1 MLDKVLMISFVSSL
15 KRDEAQL
22 ITLMNCDKYSMPFK
36 IILKPI
42 EALPGALNISI
53 SDDARV
59 KPLFDKLQDY
69 IQMDT
74 IRTETEIRRL
84 KTEMDQR
91 RRKAETDFQ
100 RIATLIE
107 STKLIKSTKT
117 MSNENIESL
126 TPPVTPESINDKMM
140 TLDSQLPIPQ
150 PMKITSNKVISRDQG
165 GFARHFN
172 AIHQQHITRAIDF
185 EDDIF
190 EFDGMQHCPK
200 TETERHHNYSD
211 AEEASD
217 GEPVVEK
224 RGNNRGRSG
233 SIARSAPISMPQFTH
248 AIHIEDEE
256 GKAVNEE
263 QMDIASSIQMLA
275 RSIHAD
281 SVFGELPARPTL
293 RYNTEF

>member
-1 MLDKVLMISFVSSL
+1 MKLISDKVKLMHSSFQ
-15 KRDEAQL
+15 RDEAQL

-42 EALPGALNISI
+42 DVLPGALNMVH
-53 SDDARV
+53 DDSRV
-59 KPLFDKLQDY
+59 KPLFNKLQDY
-69 IQMDT
+69 IQMDK
-74 IRTETEIRRL
+74 IRTEAEIRRL

-91 RRKAETDFQ
+91 HLKAGMDFQ
-100 RIATLIE
+100 RITTLVESTKLIE
-107 STKLIKSTKT
+107 STKTL
-117 MSNENIESL
+117 SNENIASL

-140 TLDSQLPIPQ
+140 SIESQQTLPQ
-150 PMKITSNKVISRDQG
+150 KMKISSHKVMPRDP
-165 GFARHFN
+165 GFARHIN
-172 AIHQQHITRAIDF
+172 AVNQQHIARAIAF

-190 EFDGMQHCPK
+190 EFDGMQNCPK
-200 TETERHHNYSD
+200 TETERHNTYSD
-211 AEEASD
+211 TEEASD

-233 SIARSAPISMPQFTH
+233 SIARSAPISMPLFAH
-248 AIHIEDEE
+248 AIHIENED
-256 GKAVNEE
+256 GKATNEE

>member
-1 MLDKVLMISFVSSL
+1 
-15 KRDEAQL
+15 
-22 ITLMNCDKYSMPFK
+22 MPFK

-42 EALPGALNISI
+42 ETLPGALNIN
-53 SDDARV
+53 DDARV
-59 KPLFDKLQDY
+59 KALFDKLQDY

-74 IRTETEIRRL
+74 IRTETEMRRL

-91 RRKAETDFQ
+91 RQKAETDFQ

-107 STKLIKSTKT
+107 STRLIKSTKT
-117 MSNENIESL
+117 LSNENIESL

-140 TLDSQLPIPQ
+140 TLDSQLQVPQ
-150 PMKITSNKVISRDQG
+150 QMKISNNKVMQRN
-165 GFARHFN
+165 GFARHMN
-172 AIHQQHITRAIDF
+172 AIQQQQQQQHITRAIDF

-190 EFDGMQHCPK
+190 EFDGMQSGAK
-200 TETERHHNYSD
+200 SETERHHTYSD
-211 AEEASD
+211 TEETSD
-217 GEPVVEK
+217 GEPIVEK
-224 RGNNRGRSG
+224 RVNNRGRSG

-248 AIHIEDEE
+248 AIHIE
-256 GKAVNEE
+256 NEDGEAAHEHE

-275 RSIHAD
+275 RSIHVD